1 MPSIVIFGLIVFSTF
16 DATSL
21 PNIIAEVIAFMND
34 RFTSKDYNEL
44 YRLQNQF
51 RDLRYQVTV
60 IGKSTNSP
68 VLLMFETLTMTEPT
82 FSSVK
87 VKDCCAE
94 PF

>member
-1 MPSIVIFGLIVFSTF
+1 MLSKFLVLLFSPLPPLP
-16 DATSL
+16 SL
-21 PNIIAEVIAFMND
+21 PNIIAEAIAFIND
-34 RFTSKDYNEL
+34 GFTSKDYNEL

-51 RDLRYQVTV
+51 RNLRYQVTV
-60 IGKSTNSP
+60 IGKSANSP
-68 VLLMFETLTMTEPT
+68 VLLMFATRAMTEPT

>member
-1 MPSIVIFGLIVFSTF
+1 MFSPLPPLP
-16 DATSL
+16 SL
-21 PNIIAEVIAFMND
+21 PNIIAEAIAFMND
-34 RFTSKDYNEL
+34 RFASKDYNEL

-68 VLLMFETLTMTEPT
+68 VLLMFETLTMTELPT